1 MYPTVSPPPTD
12 TGALTW
18 PRRLQKWLDVNPDT
32 RLTRTSTF
40 ITLPAFT
47 GNGQPWLG
55 YSDIVTAF
63 NYEGPNNLSLKAIS
77 SIPVNPNYVLCVS
90 WRVGNILKRYL
101 IWDAVGSVMPE
112 GITTYTN
119 QKVGK
124 NFRFEVWS
132 TSQGNATETNNI
144 NFYTSV
150 LGKVDYR
157 YGTDSQLVGAD
168 SQVVDFGYPVAT
180 IPNTTPITNTYV
192 ISLSG
197 SDIGPYNGY
206 YYYNGIVFIP
216 EHITLGNRNVSIR
229 TISAGNYEL
238 YDAGYYNYGDPVMY
252 FGTINNL
259 AAFDIIT
266 QWTINPTGGNTGT
279 TAPVSS
285 MTVLFNLPL
294 TFPPN
299 AVSVTN

>member
-1 MYPTVSPPPTD
+1 
-12 TGALTW
+12 
-18 PRRLQKWLDVNPDT
+18 
-32 RLTRTSTF
+32 
-40 ITLPAFT
+40 
-47 GNGQPWLG
+47 
-55 YSDIVTAF
+55 
-63 NYEGPNNLSLKAIS
+63 
-77 SIPVNPNYVLCVS
+77 
-90 WRVGNILKRYL
+90 
-101 IWDAVGSVMPE
+101 
-112 GITTYTN
+112 
-119 QKVGK
+119 
-124 NFRFEVWS
+124 
-132 TSQGNATETNNI
+132 
-144 NFYTSV
+144 V